1 MPDDGPTAPLL
12 AFPPDGRDPDAGP
25 ATGAP
30 AGPPPTGS
38 GIPMRRGDFPT
49 LVAALAY
56 AARGRSGLAFHD
68 QRGALAEALPYRDL
82 AERAAA
88 SARRLRGAG
97 FRRGD
102 RVGIVAATGADLAVS
117 FFACQLAGVAPAPL
131 PLPLSFAGREAW
143 TGHVGRVVRA
153 EGLSGLLAPPSMR
166 DWIEGPAAEAGLRF
180 AGSLADLDAAPDG
193 AGEPPADDPDAV
205 AYLQFSS
212 GSTRFPAAVAVTQ
225 RALMANL
232 RGILEHGL
240 AVRPGDRGVS
250 WLPLYHDMGLVGF
263 LLGAVAGQVSIDYLA
278 PQSFARRPLLWL
290 EMISR
295 SRATLSYSPAFGFEL
310 CVRRLRGA
318 PPPELDLSSWRAAG
332 VGGDMIRP
340 AALRAFADAFA
351 PRGFDAR
358 AFLPSYGLAEAVL
371 AASFSPH
378 GRGMAADR
386 LDLDRLEAEG
396 LAVPAAPD
404 ARRSREFV
412 LCGRPL
418 PGHRLDVLGP
428 DGAPLPDRR
437 VGRIVLSGPSVA
449 APGPD
454 GRLDTG
460 DRGYL
465 LDGEVVVTGRDKDVV
480 IVNGRNVW
488 PQDIEWTAE
497 AAAAAA
503 VGMRSARAAAVP
515 VDGDAGEAAAVLL
528 ETALADPTE
537 RAALAEAVAGAVRAA
552 HGVDAAVTLVAPGA
566 LPLTSSG
573 KLSRAGA
580 RRLLGAA

>member
-1 MPDDGPTAPLL
+1 MPDDGPTAPPL
-12 AFPPDGRDPDAGP
+12 ALAPDGADATAGP
-25 ATGAP
+25 APDP
-30 AGPPPTGS
+30 ALRPPPTDG
-38 GIPMRRGDFPT
+38 GIPIRRGDFPT
-49 LVAALAY
+49 LAAALAY
-56 AARGRSGLAFHD
+56 AARGRAGLAFHD

-82 AERAAA
+82 AARAAA
-88 SARRLRGAG
+88 AARRLRGAG
-97 FRRGD
+97 LRPGG
-102 RVGIVAATGADLAVS
+102 RVGIVAATGAEFAVS
-117 FFACQLAGVAPAPL
+117 FFACQLAGVVPAPL

-153 EGLSGLLAPPSMR
+153 EGLSGLLAPASMR
-166 DWIEGPAAEAGLRF
+166 DWIAGPAAEAGLPF
-180 AGSLADLDAAPDG
+180 AGSLADLEAAPDG
-193 AGEPPADDPDAV
+193 PWEPPADDPDAV

-295 SRATLSYSPAFGFEL
+295 ARATLSYSPAFGYEL

-318 PPPELDLSSWRAAG
+318 PPPAVDLSSWRTAG

-351 PRGFDAR
+351 QRGFDPG

-371 AASFSPH
+371 AASFCPP
-378 GRGMAADR
+378 GRGLATDR
-386 LDLDRLEAEG
+386 VDLDRLEADG

-437 VGRIVLSGPSVA
+437 VGRIVLAGPSVA

-460 DRGYL
+460 DRGYRL
-465 LDGEVVVTGRDKDVV
+465 RGDVVVTGRDKDVV

-497 AAAAAA
+497 GAAAAAGA
-503 VGMRSARAAAVP
+503 RSARAAAVA
-515 VDGDAGEAAAVLL
+515 VEGDAGEAAAVLL
-528 ETALADPTE
+528 ETALADPAD